1 MNVLHQMEIM
11 QYIKN
16 FEQQEDIESE
26 NIIHMLKKEFK
37 ESSDAKPGLSNKGLE
52 IALQLY

>member
-1 MNVLHQMEIM
+1 MEIM

-37 ESSDAKPGLSNKGLE
+37 ESSDAKPGLSKKGLE